1 MLVFLL
7 IYIIRYQFFQEM
19 NILSVLLL
27 VCFMF
32 LYVCFCMEVMLLIEY
47 EGLMVN
53 ENYFQFIIV
62 LIDFILNYYENYVFF
77 KDMIEVFKIYN

>member
-1 MLVFLL
+1 
-7 IYIIRYQFFQEM
+7 
-19 NILSVLLL
+19 
-27 VCFMF
+27 MF

-53 ENYFQFIIV
+53 ENYFWFIIV